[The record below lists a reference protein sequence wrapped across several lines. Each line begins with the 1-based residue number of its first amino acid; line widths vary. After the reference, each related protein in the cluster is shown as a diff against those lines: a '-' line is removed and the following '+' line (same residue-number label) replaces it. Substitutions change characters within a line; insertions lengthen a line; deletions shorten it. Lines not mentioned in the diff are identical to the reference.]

1 MQMTRDQ
8 LEFAISQYLD
18 GTLPPLEAAA
28 LEERLAKNAD
38 ARELL
43 ASYQRLNALMK
54 TSLSV
59 PQIDFEAFSTQLSD
73 RLADVE
79 APVKHYRLSAGRIV
93 ARAETARPRAESA
106 SPELRAMRPIL
117 LTAVIFLVVPSI
129 TRAQQ
134 TSALINQQLDQ
145 QANLEIKNKP
155 LPQAMKEIA
164 NQTGVRIEAAANVYD
179 LLPWGDQTSVT
190 ATIKNQTLREGID
203 AIARKLGLSLVL
215 KDN

>member
-1 MQMTRDQ
+1 
-8 LEFAISQYLD
+8 
-18 GTLPPLEAAA
+18 
-28 LEERLAKNAD
+28 
-38 ARELL
+38 
-43 ASYQRLNALMK
+43 
-54 TSLSV
+54 
-59 PQIDFEAFSTQLSD
+59 
-73 RLADVE
+73 
-79 APVKHYRLSAGRIV
+79 
-93 ARAETARPRAESA
+93 
-106 SPELRAMRPIL
+106 MRPIL

-203 AIARKLGLSLVL
+203 AIARKLVRFEGIAAGKSTHRVETDAEHGTVVAMLQDPATLRILAATSLAR
-215 KDN
+215 